1 MLLQCKAFLFSAH
14 TSVKSV
20 VLMNASC
27 ERFEVCSE
35 TIRIRVETGGMEE
48 KLKSKQAHE
57 T

>member
-1 MLLQCKAFLFSAH
+1 MLPQCKAFLFSAH

-27 ERFEVCSE
+27 EWFEVFSE